1 MQQKNSLSGGC
12 HIIERFFHPVST
24 ILLIALNACKKHP
37 IAGYL
42 IYEYIGQIRS
52 NLKKVVLVV
61 VVVVVVVV
69 LVLVVVA
76 AVAVAVAGIVVGC
89 CSAVAVRR
97 TLCTK

>member
-1 MQQKNSLSGGC
+1 
-12 HIIERFFHPVST
+12 VST

-61 VVVVVVVV
+61 VVVVVVLVLVVVVVV
-69 LVLVVVA
+69 LVLVVVVVVA
-76 AVAVAVAGIVVGC
+76 AVAVAVAVAVVVVGGGIVVGC